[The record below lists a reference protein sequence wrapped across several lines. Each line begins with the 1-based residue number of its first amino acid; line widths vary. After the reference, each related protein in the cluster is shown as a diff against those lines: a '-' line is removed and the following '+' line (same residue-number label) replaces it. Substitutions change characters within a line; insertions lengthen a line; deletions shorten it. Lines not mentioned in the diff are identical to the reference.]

1 MFGYLSSAAI
11 TCIFAYIFISA
22 FPSQQQQQYN
32 HINTII
38 RSNEID
44 VFATDFYNSKPTHNH
59 ILCPVLHN
67 MIRPSRKISSTE
79 STQLLMYNFTNT
91 QLAIIGAH
99 YMESVYTRKNFPY
112 TYRKTTY
119 GRVNN
124 ETANQIYASTCKHF
138 YQKRIS
144 DSIPNL
150 LTGITGS
157 IMLSHLIFDV
167 L

>member
-1 MFGYLSSAAI
+1 MLSYLSCAAI

-22 FPSQQQQQYN
+22 FPSNHQQCN

-44 VFATDFYNSKPTHNH
+44 ILATDFYNSKPIHNH
-59 ILCPVLHN
+59 ILCPILHN
-67 MIRPSRKISSTE
+67 MVRPSKKIYYYE
-79 STQLLMYNFTNT
+79 STHLLAHNFTNT

-99 YMESVYTRKNFPY
+99 YMEKVYTRKNFPY

-119 GRVNN
+119 TRVNN
-124 ETANQIYASTCKHF
+124 ETANKIYISTCKHF
-138 YQKRIS
+138 YQARLS
-144 DSIPNL
+144 GSIPIL

-157 IMLSHLIFDV
+157 LMLSHLIFDV